1 VKISIDTKN
10 ILNSD
15 KNIFK
20 CKKGRK
26 DEQSPCRKLRKTECS
41 GWQNTIPRI
50 FCQILAENPAEQ
62 RGSVGLF
69 CQKMLENPRLCY
81 KYKTYGKCGSK
92 LKFAITPRE
101 YKLKLN
107 MWIRTEEKVLFV
119 MRQVECLTKLIA
131 LFNWRK
137 SPKSARNSWVTKK
150 ENLVKNR
157 KDFVWKLHLKNL
169 KEYQQRMHGKNTISQ
184 PRDSFIKILH
194 SL

>member
-1 VKISIDTKN
+1 MDKLRKQSNGRVSPQSNLKRWKCEDLDRHQKYLKLRRKN
-10 ILNSD
+10 M
-15 KNIFK
+15 FK

-50 FCQILAENPAEQ
+50 FPQILAENPAEQ
-62 RGSVGLF
+62 HNSVGLF
-69 CQKMLENPRLCY
+69 GQKLLENPRLCY

-119 MRQVECLTKLIA
+119 MRQLL
-131 LFNWRK
+131 N
-137 SPKSARNSWVTKK
+137 
-150 ENLVKNR
+150 
-157 KDFVWKLHLKNL
+157 VWQN
-169 KEYQQRMHGKNTISQ
+169 
-184 PRDSFIKILH
+184 
-194 SL
+194 